1 MATARH
7 GGSTPP
13 GSSRRRHLRVWSAS
27 GGARRAWRPLRIG
40 VDCLAAGTRGRHGPA
55 PVYPSHRYRSKR
67 RIRLDGARQKRST
80 ERPSRANGGVRGAR
94 ALACAVLQPV
104 GRLGG
109 GRGVAADWR
118 WRCGT
123 DAAAHAL
130 HPACFISVRRALSG
144 DAGGDARLG
153 RLDLGRRARERA
165 PRAAR
170 GSAAPRGRA
179 LRHAGPRQLHRAR
192 RWRCAPP
199 LHTARA
205 AAGDARCERQHAHQP
220 PPREQ
225 FDAPRCP
232 RGRGS
237 AGGVAQGAL
246 LRIGGAGRGLAH
258 LGRAWDTLQSWSSVA
273 WVVWGNTID
282 RQCHESANETLRY
295 VPGCQGV
302 ETTQEVLPLQAV
314 VRAHGA
320 WRGAASR
327 ARDARYCWAGG
338 C

>member
-1 MATARH
+1 MPGDRCALEWIALPPARAVATGLLPSIHRIDIDRN
-7 GGSTPP
+7 GE
-13 GSSRRRHLRVWSAS
+13 S
-27 GGARRAWRPLRIG
+27 GWMER
-40 VDCLAAGTRGRHGPA
+40 
-55 PVYPSHRYRSKR
+55 
-67 RIRLDGARQKRST
+67 ARQKRST

-104 GRLGG
+104 GRLGE

-118 WRCGT
+118 WGCGT

-199 LHTARA
+199 HPHTARCGGRRVVREA
-205 AAGDARCERQHAHQP
+205 TCASAPPSGAIRRAPLPAWAGLG
-220 PPREQ
+220 
-225 FDAPRCP
+225 
-232 RGRGS
+232 GR
-237 AGGVAQGAL
+237 
-246 LRIGGAGRGLAH
+246 RGAGRTAADRRSREGPGAPRQSVGHPSELELRR
-258 LGRAWDTLQSWSSVA
+258 LGCM
-273 WVVWGNTID
+273 GKYD
-282 RQCHESANETLRY
+282 RSAM
-295 VPGCQGV
+295 P
-302 ETTQEVLPLQAV
+302 
-314 VRAHGA
+314 
-320 WRGAASR
+320 
-327 ARDARYCWAGG
+327 
-338 C
+338 

>member
-67 RIRLDGARQKRST
+67 RIRLDGVRQKRST

-199 LHTARA
+199 HTHRALRRATRCARGNMRISPPLGSNSTRPAARVGGARRA
-205 AAGDARCERQHAHQP
+205 AWR
-220 PPREQ
+220 
-225 FDAPRCP
+225 
-232 RGRGS
+232 
-237 AGGVAQGAL
+237 
-246 LRIGGAGRGLAH
+246 
-258 LGRAWDTLQSWSSVA
+258 
-273 WVVWGNTID
+273 
-282 RQCHESANETLRY
+282 
-295 VPGCQGV
+295 
-302 ETTQEVLPLQAV
+302 
-314 VRAHGA
+314 RAHCCG
-320 WRGAASR
+320 
-327 ARDARYCWAGG
+327 
-338 C
+338 

>member
-1 MATARH
+1 MPGDRCALEWIALPPARAVATGLLPSIHRIDIDRN
-7 GGSTPP
+7 GE
-13 GSSRRRHLRVWSAS
+13 S
-27 GGARRAWRPLRIG
+27 GWMER
-40 VDCLAAGTRGRHGPA
+40 
-55 PVYPSHRYRSKR
+55 
-67 RIRLDGARQKRST
+67 ARQKRST

-94 ALACAVLQPV
+94 ALACAALQPV

-199 LHTARA
+199 HPHTARCGGRRVVREA
-205 AAGDARCERQHAHQP
+205 TCASAPPSGAIRRAPLPAWAGL
-220 PPREQ
+220 
-225 FDAPRCP
+225 
-232 RGRGS
+232 
-237 AGGVAQGAL
+237 GGVAQGAL

-302 ETTQEVLPLQAV
+302 ETTQEELPLQAV